1 MCSLNNFTNTNAH
14 LAGADGAK
22 PHLAACGAAAA
33 WRLGQW
39 ELLAEYLARTHTSG
53 HLLDAGEQ
61 WEVRLGELLSG
72 LHHRQAPQESFLRAH
87 LQKIFIT

>member
-1 MCSLNNFTNTNAH
+1 MQYVCGRCEALLGRTVFEQLY
-14 LAGADGAK
+14 LADADGAK
-22 PHLAACGAAAA
+22 PHLAACGVAAA

-39 ELLAEYLARTHTSG
+39 ELLDEYLARTHTSG

-72 LHHRQAPQESFLRAH
+72 LHRRHAPQ
-87 LQKIFIT
+87 

>member
-1 MCSLNNFTNTNAH
+1 MNSFTNMNAH

-39 ELLAEYLARTHTSG
+39 ELLDEYLAQTHTSG

-72 LHHRQAPQESFLRAH
+72 LHRRHAPQESFLRAH
-87 LQKIFIT
+87 LQRILIT